1 MKICKNVRLFMKLS
15 VEYYRIYLTKTW
27 LFANTQKSEIK
38 ISF

>member
-27 LFANTQKSEIK
+27 LFANTQKK
-38 ISF
+38 

>member
-15 VEYYRIYLTKTW
+15 VEYYRICFIKPQ

>member
-1 MKICKNVRLFMKLS
+1 MKTCKNVRLFMKLS
-15 VEYYRIYLTKTW
+15 VEYYRICFTKPQ